1 MADATV
7 VSHRSYNTGLQML
20 GTPPGPEGA
29 EGPSTLPPPYLNG
42 ASALTKIIH
51 TTSLIIG
58 SRAAQFYTTAESS
71 C

>member
-1 MADATV
+1 MADGTV
-7 VSHRSYNTGLQML
+7 VSHRNYNIGPQML
-20 GTPPGPEGA
+20 STPPGP
-29 EGPSTLPPPYLNG
+29 EGPSTLPPPHLNG

-58 SRAAQFYTTAESS
+58 SGAAQFYTTAESS